1 MNDRDEVIRELQA
14 EIDNAIYPDRPR
26 RFMFPLWLAEKV
38 LELLK
43 EQEPRPL
50 TLMEACGAEVCWIE
64 KRVQQVI
71 TVCKVRLYSEDDY
84 SAFIN
89 YMLPYANENIPTR
102 EYGKKW
108 RCWNV
113 RPTDA
118 QRKAVKWDD

>member
-1 MNDRDEVIRELQA
+1 
-14 EIDNAIYPDRPR
+14 
-26 RFMFPLWLAEKV
+26 MFPLRLSEKV

-43 EQEPRPL
+43 AQEPRPL

-64 KRVQQVI
+64 KRVQQVV

-102 EYGKKW
+102 EYGNKW